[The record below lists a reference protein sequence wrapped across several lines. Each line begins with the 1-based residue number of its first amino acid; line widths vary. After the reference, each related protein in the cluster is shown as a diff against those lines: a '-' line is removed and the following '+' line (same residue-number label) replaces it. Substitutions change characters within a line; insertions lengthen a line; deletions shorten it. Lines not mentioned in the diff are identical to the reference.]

1 MKIMLTTT
9 TAVALISGAAH
20 AAIVTETES
29 NDTFATA
36 NDIGTYDFPGDGI
49 VVDGEISA
57 ATEGEFGDVDW
68 FSFSIDNTATAFV
81 AALFDLNPDEENDGI
96 MALFDSNGDEIIFDD
111 DSGIDLMPSLQAFN
125 LAVGTY
131 YLAISG
137 FDDSDFVGDHNEA
150 FEYKLVLG
158 LNIPAPAGLAALGL
172 GGLVATRR
180 RR

>member
-111 DSGIDLMPSLQAFN
+111 DSGIDLMPSLQTFN